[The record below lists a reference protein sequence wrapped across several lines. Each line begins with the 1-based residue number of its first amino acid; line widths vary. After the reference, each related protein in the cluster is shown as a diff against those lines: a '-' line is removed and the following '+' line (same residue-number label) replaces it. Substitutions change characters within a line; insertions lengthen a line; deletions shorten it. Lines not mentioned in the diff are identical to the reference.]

1 MSNLGNAKPS
11 NQEIVA
17 AMRDFSKQKISLG
30 FFSGS
35 SRNMDEQQKKL
46 LHRPPL
52 QTFGLAVLAI
62 LGFVLFE
69 ILTSTAFDIPEFITD
84 NYLLLWVVFLG
95 VLAAFFKLLTLGA
108 KYDERR
114 LALFC
119 KANSLIQVPSG
130 TSYSGDLRD
139 GFGTDAAFTGFDS
152 AGKCFSFGRINGW
165 FDKDHKPP
173 TRMHG
178 YSVDPNA
185 DVESLLFVRVEADG
199 LNQQLQYFSPDR
211 PVSREQLANIS
222 EKGFQAVSS
231 LARQYAVVVGEG
243 AIIVSGAAG
252 SLNSVADSLL
262 IVDLSLESRWKLM
275 QRLIG
280 GKLADAVEGLI

>member
-1 MSNLGNAKPS
+1 MANLGNAKPS

-17 AMRDFSKQKISLG
+17 AMRDFSKQEFSLG
-30 FFSGS
+30 FFSDS

-46 LHRPPL
+46 LQRPPL
-52 QTFGLAVLAI
+52 HTFGLVALGI

-69 ILTSTAFDIPEFITD
+69 ILTSTAFDIPEFITH
-84 NYLLLWVVFLG
+84 NYLLLWVVFFG
-95 VLAAFFKLLTLGA
+95 VLAAFFKLLALGA

-114 LALFC
+114 LDLFC

-130 TSYSGDLRD
+130 TSYPGDLRN
-139 GFGTDAAFTGFDS
+139 GLGTDAAFTGLGY
-152 AGKCFSFGRINGW
+152 AGKYFSFGRINGW

-199 LNQQLQYFSPDR
+199 LNQQLEYFSPDR
-211 PVSREQLANIS
+211 PVSRDQVANIS
-222 EKGFQAVSS
+222 EKGFQALSS
-231 LARQYAVVVGEG
+231 LAKQYAVVIGEG
-243 AIIVSGAAG
+243 AILISGAGG

-262 IVDLSLESRWKLM
+262 IVDLSLDSRWKLM
-275 QRLIG
+275 QRIIG
-280 GKLADAVEGLI
+280 GKLAEVVEEIA